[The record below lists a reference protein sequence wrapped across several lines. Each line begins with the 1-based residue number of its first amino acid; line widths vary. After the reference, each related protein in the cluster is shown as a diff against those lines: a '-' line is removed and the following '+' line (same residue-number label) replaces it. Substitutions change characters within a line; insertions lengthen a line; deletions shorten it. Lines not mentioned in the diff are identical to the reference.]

1 MSVVR
6 NAGPTAAQKMLGLLK
21 IDHRDGE
28 PSVEARLFRH
38 PKKVRRA
45 PVPEPGSHRRSD
57 CLEGLICDYRCD
69 QSPKVSHELDTQ
81 T

>member
-6 NAGPTAAQKMLGLLK
+6 NAGPTAAQKMLGQLK

-28 PSVEARLFRH
+28 LNVAAGLFRH

-57 CLEGLICDYRCD
+57 CLEYSVCDYNCD
-69 QSPKVSHELDTQ
+69 QSPKVSHKLDAQ